1 MSKKENATND
11 TYIVEEAKQSSLK
24 AWLSSRPAKIAA
36 ITVGSAVAIGAA
48 FTGGVVAAKTI
59 LPQHEG
65 PGFAVPFDRD
75 GDRDHQPPIGGK
87 GHHNQDRGHEQP
99 EQEGG
104 GRDLHVEPNMPSAPA
119 PAPAPTNT
127 P

>member
-1 MSKKENATND
+1 MSKKENATNE
-11 TYIVEEAKQSSLK
+11 TYIIEEAKQSSLK

-48 FTGGVVAAKTI
+48 FTGGVVAAKTV

-65 PGFAVPFDRD
+65 PGFAVPFDRG
-75 GDRDHQPPIGGK
+75 GDRDHQPPIGSK
-87 GHHNQDRGHEQP
+87 GHENQDRGHGHG
-99 EQEGG
+99 EQEGE

-119 PAPAPTNT
+119 PAPTNT

>member
-1 MSKKENATND
+1 MSKKENPND
-11 TYIVEEAKQSSLK
+11 ETYIVEEAKQSSFK

-48 FTGGVVAAKTI
+48 FTGGVVAAKTV

-87 GHHNQDRGHEQP
+87 GHQNQDRGHEQP
-99 EQEGG
+99 EQDGK
-104 GRDLHVEPNMPSAPA
+104 GRDLRFEPNMPSAPA
-119 PAPAPTNT
+119 PAPTNT

>member
-11 TYIVEEAKQSSLK
+11 TYIVEDAKQSSFK
-24 AWLSSRPAKIAA
+24 AWISSRPAKITA

-48 FTGGVVAAKTI
+48 FTGGVVAAKTV

-65 PGFAVPFDRD
+65 PGSAVPFDRD

-87 GHHNQDRGHEQP
+87 GHENQDRGHGHG
-99 EQEGG
+99 EQEGEG
-104 GRDLHVEPNMPSAPA
+104 QDLRVEPNMPSAPA
-119 PAPAPTNT
+119 PAPTNT